1 MIDKRL
7 KMRHLR
13 CFQEV
18 VRQRGIVRAAEA
30 MSTSQPAVSRTIA
43 DLEAILGVKLL
54 DRQRKGFE
62 LTPHGR
68 DFDRLISSGL
78 HRIEEAVETAS
89 GERPR
94 GDTVA
99 CGVLPTYEAQYFTQ
113 VVARFKAEVPHS
125 TLTVLRGT
133 NLELMDKLR
142 AGTIDFVV
150 GRMAHGEAMRGLSFE
165 HLYSEPILCV
175 VRKDHP
181 LCTKPIGDFRSL
193 LDHGIVLNLPGTI
206 PRHEVDRILLANGI
220 SDIPDLIETDSAEF
234 ARGLL
239 RVTDYVWLI
248 PQGVVQRELD
258 AADFTTLEGLRF
270 DTLGP
275 VGLTILPDRQMNA
288 AASRLIKIIREAVPL
303 PAYQKSNVIT
313 PK

>member
-30 MSTSQPAVSRTIA
+30 MSTSQPAVSRTIS

-54 DRQRKGFE
+54 DRRRKGFE
-62 LTPHGR
+62 LTPEGR
-68 DFDRLISSGL
+68 DFNRMISSGL

-181 LCTKPIGDFRSL
+181 LRTQPIGDFRSL

-220 SDIPDLIETDSAEF
+220 SEIPDLIETDSADF

-239 RVTDYVWLI
+239 RVTDYIWLI

-258 AADFTTLEGLRF
+258 NAEFTKLEGLRF

-288 AASRLIKIIREAVPL
+288 AASRLIEIIREAVPL
-303 PAYQKSNVIT
+303 PAYQKSNALT
-313 PK
+313 AK

>member
-30 MSTSQPAVSRTIA
+30 LSTSQPAVSRTIS
-43 DLEAILGVKLL
+43 DLETILDVKLL
-54 DRQRKGFE
+54 DRRRKAFE
-62 LTPHGR
+62 LTPEGR
-68 DFDRLISSGL
+68 EFNRLISSGL

-94 GDTVA
+94 GDSVA
-99 CGVLPTYEAQYFTQ
+99 CGVLPTYEAQYFPQ
-113 VVARFKAEVPHS
+113 VVARFKAEVPNT

-142 AGTIDFVV
+142 AGSIDFVV

-181 LCTKPIGDFRSL
+181 LRRRPIGDFRSL
-193 LDHGIVLNLPGTI
+193 LEFGIMLNLQGTI

-220 SDIPDLIETDSAEF
+220 SDIPDLVETDSADF
-234 ARGLL
+234 ARDFL
-239 RVTDYVWLI
+239 RATDYVWLI
-248 PQGVVQRELD
+248 PQGVVQRELS
-258 AADFTTLEGLRF
+258 AGEFVTLEGLRF

-275 VGLTILPDRQMNA
+275 VGLTVLPDRQMNA
-288 AASRLIKIIREAVPL
+288 AASRLIEMIRDAVPL
-303 PAYQKSNVIT
+303 PTYQKSNAIT